1 MIRLLTQ
8 AGSCRMAAAA
18 LTAAIFWGA
27 SAPVQAR
34 IDRFEILKTEPA
46 FEGRSFD
53 SAGEFERIIA
63 RAHGSLDPSIAPEV
77 SMNHPFTPSSIAI
90 SCVRRS

>member
-18 LTAAIFWGA
+18 LAAAIFWGA

-53 SAGEFERIIA
+53 GAGEFERIIA
-63 RAHGSLDPSIAPEV
+63 RAHGSRSLFVQVSIGTCTGWSNRP
-77 SMNHPFTPSSIAI
+77 
-90 SCVRRS
+90 